1 MTKTKQI
8 EIVKDEDK
16 ISEVV
21 EEIKDQSGVED
32 VYEQMERKKNEDRAF
47 RNIRMFFILSE
58 LLLDSIEEMKKFGFF
73 KQKVKNLTKNIQKE
87 LEKEVDSL
95 MLAFPSI
102 SGTETGLEAQVLF
115 QAQVVAIEELCQQ
128 IHESN
133 TEEEF
138 GTLISYIRNW
148 ARVKDTLLQR
158 VREKEVELGNQPP
171 KQEIIKP
178 PVMKVVK

>member
-1 MTKTKQI
+1 MTKQI

-21 EEIKDQSGVED
+21 EELKEESGVED
-32 VYEQMERKKNEDRAF
+32 VYEKLERKKSEDRAF

-58 LLLDSIEEMKKFGFF
+58 LMLDSIEEMKQFGFF

-115 QAQVVAIEELCQQ
+115 QSQVVAVEELCQQ
-128 IHESN
+128 IHESE

-148 ARVKDTLLQR
+148 PNLKSRLIDK
-158 VREKEVELGNQPP
+158 VREKEVELGSKPP

-178 PVMKVVK
+178 TMVK